1 LLTRRPFFV
10 AEKNHE
16 TKIGRKEKKMTDE
29 KTIKVGLGLYIL
41 NDRGQVLL
49 GLRKA
54 KHGEGTWCPPG
65 GHLKYGESFEEGAV
79 REAFEET
86 GIRVNPA
93 DVRVAGVT
101 NDFFTESGKHYVTI
115 NLTTRSF
122 AGEPRIAEPDKCAGW
137 QWFDPDMLP
146 ENMFLP
152 AANFLK
158 THRLPEC

>member
-1 LLTRRPFFV
+1 
-10 AEKNHE
+10 
-16 TKIGRKEKKMTDE
+16 M
-29 KTIKVGLGLYIL
+29 GLYIL

-65 GHLKYGESFEEGAV
+65 GHMEYGESFEEGAV

-101 NDFFTESGKHYVTI
+101 NDFFRESGKHYVTI

-137 QWFDPDMLP
+137 QWFDPDKLP

-152 AANFLK
+152 AANF
-158 THRLPEC
+158 

>member
-1 LLTRRPFFV
+1 
-10 AEKNHE
+10 
-16 TKIGRKEKKMTDE
+16 MTDE

-65 GHLKYGESFEEGAV
+65 GHLEYGESFEEGAV

-101 NDFFTESGKHYVTI
+101 NDFFTESGQALCDNQSDNPFFCRRTA
-115 NLTTRSF
+115 NRRTGSSARQWSPLTSYR
-122 AGEPRIAEPDKCAGW
+122 
-137 QWFDPDMLP
+137 
-146 ENMFLP
+146 
-152 AANFLK
+152 K
-158 THRLPEC
+158 TCFCRQPIF

>member
-1 LLTRRPFFV
+1 
-10 AEKNHE
+10 
-16 TKIGRKEKKMTDE
+16 MTDG
-29 KTIKVGLGLYIL
+29 KTVKVGLGLYIL
-41 NDRGQVLL
+41 NDKGQVLL

-65 GHLKYGESFEEGAV
+65 GHMEYGESFEEGAV

-101 NDFFTESGKHYVTI
+101 NDFFRESGKHYVTI

-137 QWFDPDMLP
+137 QWFDPDKLP

>member
-1 LLTRRPFFV
+1 
-10 AEKNHE
+10 
-16 TKIGRKEKKMTDE
+16 MTDG
-29 KTIKVGLGLYIL
+29 KTVKVGLGLYIL
-41 NDRGQVLL
+41 NDKGQVLL

-65 GHLKYGESFEEGAV
+65 GHMEYGESFEEGAV

-101 NDFFTESGKHYVTI
+101 NDFFRESGKHYVTI

-122 AGEPRIAEPDKCAGW
+122 AGEPESPNRTNAPDGNGSTLTSCR
-137 QWFDPDMLP
+137 
-146 ENMFLP
+146 
-152 AANFLK
+152 K
-158 THRLPEC
+158 TCFCRQPIF

>member
-1 LLTRRPFFV
+1 
-10 AEKNHE
+10 
-16 TKIGRKEKKMTDE
+16 MTDE

-65 GHLKYGESFEEGAV
+65 GHLEYGESFEEGAV

-93 DVRVAGVT
+93 DIRVAGVT

-115 NLTTRSF
+115 NLTTCFCRQPIF
-122 AGEPRIAEPDKCAGW
+122 
-137 QWFDPDMLP
+137 
-146 ENMFLP
+146 
-152 AANFLK
+152 
-158 THRLPEC
+158 